1 MYNPAR
7 LQRLFDKYLQRRC
20 NPQELEELIA
30 LLQEAEAD
38 NLLSPQ
44 MQEVWE
50 QLKGETTSYD
60 VDWENMYNTI
70 RTTREIEPVRSS
82 RVRRYWY
89 AIAASILLIFA
100 AAAWYMQQDKKE
112 VTPDKFAE
120 EATTPKPKPQ
130 NSMRQTI
137 HLPDGSTVVLNANSR
152 LNYPPSFSGSNRE
165 VFLSGEAFFDIKP
178 DAQKPFLVHT
188 GRITT
193 RVLGTAFNIKAYSTD
208 KLVEVTVTRGKV
220 QVLKDNRSLGLLTA
234 SQQISCSN
242 DNEKKVLQ
250 KTVDIRPVIAWKPEE
265 IYFND
270 ITMEEALKQISER
283 FSMEVVFANAVV
295 KPCRVTA
302 TFSGDDQPDEIL
314 AVICA
319 VSKATYT
326 INGNKIIIDGKGC
339 N

>member
-1 MYNPAR
+1 MDNSAQ
-7 LQRLFDKYLQRRC
+7 LQWLFNKYLQRRC
-20 NPQELEELIA
+20 TPQELEALIT
-30 LLQEAEAD
+30 LLQRGEAD
-38 NLLSPQ
+38 NQLSPQ

-60 VDWENMYNTI
+60 VDWDNMYNTI
-70 RTTREIEPVRSS
+70 RATREIQPMRKS

-89 AIAASILLIFA
+89 AIAASILLILA
-100 AAAWYMQQDKKE
+100 AAAWFMQQNRKE
-112 VTPDKFAE
+112 TGIVNRFAE
-120 EATTPKPKPQ
+120 GDSPKPQ
-130 NSMRQTI
+130 HSMRQTI
-137 HLPDGSTVVLNANSR
+137 HLPDGSTVVLNENSR
-152 LNYPPSFSGSNRE
+152 LNYPPSFSGANRE

-178 DAQKPFLVHT
+178 DASKPFLVHT

-193 RVLGTAFNIKAYSTD
+193 KVLGTAFNIKAYSAE

-220 QVLKDNRSLGLLTA
+220 QVLKDNKSLGLITA
-234 SQQISCSN
+234 SQQISYSN
-242 DNEKKVLQ
+242 QNEKVEQ
-250 KTVDIRPVIAWKPEE
+250 KIVDIKPVISWKPEE

-270 ITMEEALKQISER
+270 ITMEEALKQIGER
-283 FSMEVVFANAVV
+283 FNMEAVFNNAAV

-319 VSKATYT
+319 VSKANYT
-326 INGNKIIIDGKGC
+326 INGNKITIDGKGC